1 MKSRQRTA
9 EAVVSI
15 LLARY
20 HADAETYSKIEE
32 VAERLEQSHALAT
45 MGNHDQTEH
54 IVEKVLHA
62 REDADAEITH
72 KIKDVL
78 GKLEALIAKPKPEYY
93 DEIERWVEH
102 LLDVRAGAD
111 AELRTKI
118 EQTAQQFQERVA
130 PLIAHLQTRAE
141 QTAEELSSK
150 HPTPIRTIPDLVE
163 ELSVSMLPIPD
174 QAPLSGSPKDAAPEP
189 FKSSAPGVIHDHVA
203 QAARPVFNPVPPPS
217 LLHLP
222 MPTVSHV
229 LKTPLDL
236 LSLTTLSETVEA
248 INRTSSPLIFGS
260 QEVKEVLSRNLT
272 SAPQSHSTPEEKA
285 SRERPPAVEIS
296 EAHASTLLTAEDFHE
311 LSPTPSP
318 ALNIAF
324 TDAQP
329 ETDKSN
335 IQETPADVPDS
346 TFLVGTAEDSSA
358 ITNEQTKDRDK
369 AVQETITAIESNEPI
384 RAIEAIQR
392 ELEVTP
398 VGGLVEKITEH
409 VEEAKSEPTQAIP
422 VQAMKA
428 VKEAAIVLLQAEEKV
443 KEETKKFL
451 APTFLPAPAAP
462 PQLARFSSLP
472 AIPTI
477 TSSVSPTPDAK
488 GPAERA
494 LETQPW
500 REHTAKSGRKYWH
513 NTQTKLSVWEMPEAY
528 LNALSET

>member
-1 MKSRQRTA
+1 
-9 EAVVSI
+9 
-15 LLARY
+15 
-20 HADAETYSKIEE
+20 
-32 VAERLEQSHALAT
+32 
-45 MGNHDQTEH
+45 
-54 IVEKVLHA
+54 
-62 REDADAEITH
+62 
-72 KIKDVL
+72 
-78 GKLEALIAKPKPEYY
+78 
-93 DEIERWVEH
+93 
-102 LLDVRAGAD
+102 
-111 AELRTKI
+111 
-118 EQTAQQFQERVA
+118 
-130 PLIAHLQTRAE
+130 
-141 QTAEELSSK
+141 
-150 HPTPIRTIPDLVE
+150 
-163 ELSVSMLPIPD
+163 MLPIPD

>member
-1 MKSRQRTA
+1 MFTVWQSLILRYLVANQLRSVTELQAIREQTEQMALQLQAIPSLSVMKSRQRTA

-260 QEVKEVLSRNLT
+260 QEVKEVLSRNL
-272 SAPQSHSTPEEKA
+272 
-285 SRERPPAVEIS
+285 
-296 EAHASTLLTAEDFHE
+296 STL
-311 LSPTPSP
+311 
-318 ALNIAF
+318 
-324 TDAQP
+324 
-329 ETDKSN
+329 
-335 IQETPADVPDS
+335 
-346 TFLVGTAEDSSA
+346 
-358 ITNEQTKDRDK
+358 R
-369 AVQETITAIESNEPI
+369 
-384 RAIEAIQR
+384 
-392 ELEVTP
+392 
-398 VGGLVEKITEH
+398 
-409 VEEAKSEPTQAIP
+409 
-422 VQAMKA
+422 
-428 VKEAAIVLLQAEEKV
+428 
-443 KEETKKFL
+443 
-451 APTFLPAPAAP
+451 
-462 PQLARFSSLP
+462 
-472 AIPTI
+472 
-477 TSSVSPTPDAK
+477 
-488 GPAERA
+488 
-494 LETQPW
+494 
-500 REHTAKSGRKYWH
+500 
-513 NTQTKLSVWEMPEAY
+513 
-528 LNALSET
+528 